1 MPDEN
6 FAKLNVSRQMLDQV
20 FRTKGP
26 WYFILNEYVEWEDK
40 LDPPSPADPFPV
52 QTTLIDY
59 VRLYQK
65 N

>member
-1 MPDEN
+1 
-6 FAKLNVSRQMLDQV
+6 MLDQV
-20 FRTKGP
+20 FRAKGP
-26 WYFILNEYVEWEDK
+26 WYFILNDYAEWEDK
-40 LDPPSPADPFPV
+40 LDPPRPTDQFPI